1 MFANYQLSV
10 SVIPADPNT
19 LPAPCGRNP
28 APTRG
33 AIETCPDGERDSSE
47 SESISEEETVAEAE
61 PRSKA
66 GTSDEAAA
74 KTCTPESAADKST
87 PEAAAGKAPTEAT
100 ATKTTSAETTATK
113 TTSLTRVGSD
123 HGTHE
128 RDGSQ
133 RNHHL
138 TQHGTFLPARA
149 SASVFCSTNV
159 PSKNAIEKEII
170 TRSQHADG
178 VDVPDFFVTIAASA
192 RWGTDRLRTRDH
204 SCSLKEKAGNGPASE
219 NFVMGRRSHPISH
232 LDPPQLR
239 RRPASRRGPRPQ
251 QHPSDE
257 AAMMAPRAARPATRR
272 ASGAVSFQS

>member
-1 MFANYQLSV
+1 MLIVDLPASFV

-19 LPAPCGRNP
+19 LPAPSGRNP

-47 SESISEEETVAEAE
+47 SESISEEETVTEAE

-113 TTSLTRVGSD
+113 TTSLTRVGSN

-128 RDGSQ
+128 REGSQ

-170 TRSQHADG
+170 TRSQHIDG

-204 SCSLKEKAGNGPASE
+204 SCSLKEKRATGQPQKTSSWAGAHTPSPTLIHLSYAGGPQVGVAR
-219 NFVMGRRSHPISH
+219 GRSSTCS
-232 LDPPQLR
+232 L
-239 RRPASRRGPRPQ
+239 
-251 QHPSDE
+251 
-257 AAMMAPRAARPATRR
+257 MT
-272 ASGAVSFQS
+272 AVGFSAIA